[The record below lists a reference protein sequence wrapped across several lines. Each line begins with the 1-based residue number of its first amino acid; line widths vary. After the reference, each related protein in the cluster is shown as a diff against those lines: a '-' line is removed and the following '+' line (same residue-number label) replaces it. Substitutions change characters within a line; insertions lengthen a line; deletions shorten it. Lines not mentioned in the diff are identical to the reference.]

1 MLDGLHR
8 LILGA
13 LYMAAAAVTFSALG
27 GSGLI
32 NSEEP
37 IPATVSFESPRVQA
51 LAGPALE
58 AVTYPWREQLPGW
71 QIEFVSGAGNIAG
84 YTWSREERIEVFVR
98 PGATSADLARILA
111 HELGHAVDVS
121 KNSGDERREWLA
133 ARGAETARW
142 WPGNGLADFAT
153 GAGDFAE
160 AFAVWQIGDD
170 DYRSEL
176 APVPTPEQIE
186 LLERLSFD

>member
-1 MLDGLHR
+1 MLDGIQR
-8 LILGA
+8 LILGF
-13 LYMAAAAVTFSALG
+13 LYAAAAVVSINALLT
-27 GSGLI
+27 SNLLAL
-32 NSEEP
+32 EEP
-37 IPATVSFESPRVQA
+37 LPATVEYESPAIQA

-58 AVTYPWREQLPGW
+58 AIEYPWREELPGW
-71 QIEFVSGAGNIAG
+71 RIQFVSGAGNIAG

-98 PGATSADLARILA
+98 PGATSTDLARILA

-133 ARGAETARW
+133 VRGAEDAPW

-160 AFAVWQIGDD
+160 SFAVWQVGDN
-170 DYRSEL
+170 DYRGEL
-176 APVPTPEQIE
+176 APVPTTEQLA
-186 LLERLSFD
+186 LLEEFSFD

>member
-1 MLDGLHR
+1 MLDGFHR
-8 LILGA
+8 LTLGV
-13 LYMAAAAVTFSALG
+13 LYAAAAALSFNALG
-27 GSGLI
+27 IPDLI
-32 NSEEP
+32 SPEEP
-37 IPATVSFESPRVQA
+37 IPATVSFESPRVQS

-58 AVTYPWREQLPGW
+58 AIEYPWREQLPGW
-71 QIEFVSGAGNIAG
+71 KIEFVSGASHIAG

-121 KNSGDERREWLA
+121 KNSGDERREWLEL
-133 ARGAETARW
+133 RGAQDAPW
-142 WPGNGLADFAT
+142 WPGNGLVDFAT

-160 AFAVWQIGDD
+160 VFAVWQVGDA
-170 DYRSEL
+170 DYRGEL
-176 APVPTPEQIE
+176 APVPSAEQLE